1 MWNARLISGVVWGS
15 VAIVACCQS
24 ANAVRSQDYTPA
36 QFISVLNGLGYAV
49 PLDASITDPRV
60 QQAIRDFQTQFRLPV
75 DGTLNIPTQD
85 RAADIVRSLQ
95 SALNRFVKPSP
106 QLPVTQ
112 FYGRQTEAAVRQ
124 FQQQNRLPETGIA
137 TLETQQRLTN
147 LLTDAEPRSTPANP
161 PAQSNPPIR
170 ANPSARS
177 ELSIYTEPEIK
188 AILTGLGYDIN
199 PQAPLSDPST
209 VSAIRSLQQNY
220 GLSVTGAIDRATED
234 KFSSVMR
241 NLRNNLRLLLKSDFA
256 IAQYYDA
263 ATQAAVRQF
272 QSRYGLRV
280 NGIANLAVRQRIDA
294 EARKLPKG

>member
-220 GLSVTGAIDRATED
+220 GLSVTGA
-234 KFSSVMR
+234 
-241 NLRNNLRLLLKSDFA
+241 
-256 IAQYYDA
+256 
-263 ATQAAVRQF
+263 
-272 QSRYGLRV
+272 
-280 NGIANLAVRQRIDA
+280 
-294 EARKLPKG
+294 